1 LSDHDLDSEALRR
14 IMLIASELALP
25 AWEKVE
31 LAYARGLTLA
41 TAKQSVLDEE
51 VERLAPVTEAVVI
64 ERLVQLVMQTPA
76 SGLRPVARERHR
88 KAVLKRLMQPYRDA
102 GGAEPGAF
110 ALWLYDRFGIVP
122 GPVRAFWQARGER
135 LGRVG

>member
-1 LSDHDLDSEALRR
+1 
-14 IMLIASELALP
+14 MLIASELALP
-25 AWEKVE
+25 AWERVE

-41 TAKQSVLDEE
+41 MAKQSVLDEE
-51 VERLAPVTEAVVI
+51 VERLSPTTEAVVI

-88 KAVLKRLMQPYRDA
+88 KAVLKRLMQPYREA
-102 GGAEPGAF
+102 GGAEPGAL
-110 ALWLYDRFGIVP
+110 ALWLYGRFGIVP
-122 GPVRAFWQARGER
+122 GPVKAFWTARGER

>member
-1 LSDHDLDSEALRR
+1 MSDHDLDSEALRR

-25 AWEKVE
+25 AWERVE

-41 TAKQSVLDEE
+41 MAKQSVLDEE
-51 VERLAPVTEAVVI
+51 VERLSPTTEGIVI
-64 ERLVQLVMQTPA
+64 ERLVQLVMQTPS

-88 KAVLKRLMQPYRDA
+88 KAVLKRLMQPYREQ
-102 GGAEPGAF
+102 GGVEPTAF
-110 ALWLYDRFGIVP
+110 ALWLYNRFGIVP
-122 GPVRAFWQARGER
+122 GPVKAYWLTRGER